1 MGFKCVEINT
11 IASYDLLPT
20 LEIASENDHFRLLV
34 MTITV
39 KRDGH
44 DYVLHTT
51 KKIHQAIQSL
61 QLDQVKQV
69 ICNADPKSHKNV
81 NDYLLNKVAVMSI
94 SCQSR
99 THHCYNSEKW

>member
-1 MGFKCVEINT
+1 
-11 IASYDLLPT
+11 
-20 LEIASENDHFRLLV
+20 

-39 KRDGH
+39 KRNGH

-69 ICNADPKSHKNV
+69 ICNADPKSHKTV

-94 SCQSR
+94 SCKSR
-99 THHCYNSEKW
+99 THHCYTSEKW